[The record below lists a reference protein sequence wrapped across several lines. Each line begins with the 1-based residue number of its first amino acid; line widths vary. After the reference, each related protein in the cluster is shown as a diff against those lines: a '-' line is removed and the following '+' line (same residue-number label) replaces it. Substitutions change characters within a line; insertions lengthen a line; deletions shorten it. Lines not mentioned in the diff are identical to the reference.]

1 MFVHQDGIWVN
12 DIASAY
18 MDEAANEGGSTAA
31 NKAAVY
37 TIKNAFKNLATTV
50 GTSTFDANLDD
61 ATKIV
66 GDYKSADLSTLN
78 ASAISSTNIAT
89 WAITL
94 KDDLNADGT
103 KDLNDNGTQKGY
115 KQNLTIVISNV
126 NYLGYWSYGDETYS
140 FTLKVMS
147 PILEGKVYA
156 VGNEVVIPSASLDG
170 YTINDNH
177 IKAHTYNTEVVYSI
191 FSDTDNGTWK
201 RKEIKAVTFKS
212 GNEELFTVPVNG
224 TEYKAATGTPG
235 KDDYVAAKN
244 GSLTIT
250 KVSGTS
256 IDTKVK
262 TNIKVTVTDAW
273 GYDLD
278 QEVPVKITVKK
289 D

>member
-1 MFVHQDGIWVN
+1 M
-12 DIASAY
+12 
-18 MDEAANEGGSTAA
+18 
-31 NKAAVY
+31 
-37 TIKNAFKNLATTV
+37 
-50 GTSTFDANLDD
+50 
-61 ATKIV
+61 
-66 GDYKSADLSTLN
+66 
-78 ASAISSTNIAT
+78 
-89 WAITL
+89 
-94 KDDLNADGT
+94 
-103 KDLNDNGTQKGY
+103 
-115 KQNLTIVISNV
+115 
-126 NYLGYWSYGDETYS
+126 
-140 FTLKVMS
+140 
-147 PILEGKVYA
+147 
-156 VGNEVVIPSASLDG
+156 
-170 YTINDNH
+170 
-177 IKAHTYNTEVVYSI
+177 VYSI

-256 IDTKVK
+256 IDTEVK

>member
-1 MFVHQDGIWVN
+1 
-12 DIASAY
+12 
-18 MDEAANEGGSTAA
+18 
-31 NKAAVY
+31 
-37 TIKNAFKNLATTV
+37 
-50 GTSTFDANLDD
+50 
-61 ATKIV
+61 
-66 GDYKSADLSTLN
+66 
-78 ASAISSTNIAT
+78 
-89 WAITL
+89 
-94 KDDLNADGT
+94 
-103 KDLNDNGTQKGY
+103 
-115 KQNLTIVISNV
+115 
-126 NYLGYWSYGDETYS
+126 
-140 FTLKVMS
+140 MS

-256 IDTKVK
+256 IDTEVK